1 MHTADLSELLVLPLD
16 IYWVIL
22 FLCEFLSTRRAAVS
36 SAERVADALTA
47 EKVAALCGDHEP
59 TTVNDLKW
67 DQRFIY
73 KVRHLIQPEKYIIL

>member
-1 MHTADLSELLVLPLD
+1 MHTADFRELLILPLD

-22 FLCEFLSTRRAAVS
+22 FVCEFLSTCRAAVS

-59 TTVNDLKW
+59 TTIDDLKMGS
-67 DQRFIY
+67 
-73 KVRHLIQPEKYIIL
+73 KPYISINQQKHIIF